1 MLEISQAFLYICL
14 AILTGTFVLYSVP
27 AQKRPEI
34 VVPKKWLL
42 SSAVAIPILS
52 FVAVIEVIINLGARI
67 GYLDA
72 TLLVLSSTT
81 VGLAWVMTL
90 AFSIMLIILV
100 ARGMFARFGL
110 LIMVILMMTLAW
122 GSHATSMNF
131 TTGIISDF
139 LHTIAM
145 SVWVGTLFVVSF
157 FAKNTANW
165 LAFLK
170 WFSIVAAA
178 SLFTIIISGLILM
191 GVLVPS
197 YVTSWLTNY
206 GQGLFLKHM
215 FIVPIVLL
223 AFANMIIAR
232 FMLKRDMP
240 FNPLPW
246 VRIESSFLMIILIIT
261 AFFTQQQP
269 PVHELTQSMVSPVF
283 QWLHG
288 GAAIDGD
295 TVMNFA
301 FSGVAVAF
309 LSLATISL
317 CIFLMSFLIR
327 QIPAYVTFILGF
339 IAAVSTYVFV
349 MKSIVLL

>member
-27 AQKRPEI
+27 AQKRPDLA
-34 VVPKKWLL
+34 VPKKWLL
-42 SSAVAIPILS
+42 TSAIAIPILA
-52 FVAVIEVIINLGARI
+52 FVPVIEVIENLGARL
-67 GYLDA
+67 GYVDA
-72 TLLVLSSTT
+72 TVLVLTSTT

-122 GSHATSMNF
+122 ASHATSMNF

-139 LHTIAM
+139 LHTLAM
-145 SVWVGTLFVVSF
+145 SLWVGTLFIVSF
-157 FAKNTANW
+157 FATNTTNW

-170 WFSIVAAA
+170 WFSIMAAA
-178 SLFTIIISGLILM
+178 SLFTIVISGLLLM

-197 YVTSWLTNY
+197 YLTSWLTSY
-206 GQGLFLKHM
+206 GQGLFFKHV
-215 FIVPIVLL
+215 FLIPIILL
-223 AFANMIIAR
+223 AFANTVVAR
-232 FMLKRDMP
+232 FMVKRELP

-246 VRIESSFLMIILIIT
+246 VRVESLFLIIILVIT
-261 AFFTQQQP
+261 AIFTQQQP

-288 GAAIDGD
+288 GVVIDGD
-295 TVMNFA
+295 TIMNFA
-301 FSGVAVAF
+301 FSGIAVLFLAVATTSICLF
-309 LSLATISL
+309 LTTFVIP
-317 CIFLMSFLIR
+317 R
-327 QIPAYVTFILGF
+327 VPAYVTFSIGF
-339 IAAVSTYVFV
+339 IAAVSTYLFV
-349 MKSIVLL
+349 MKSVILL

>member
-191 GVLVPS
+191 G
-197 YVTSWLTNY
+197 
-206 GQGLFLKHM
+206 
-215 FIVPIVLL
+215 
-223 AFANMIIAR
+223 
-232 FMLKRDMP
+232 
-240 FNPLPW
+240 
-246 VRIESSFLMIILIIT
+246 
-261 AFFTQQQP
+261 
-269 PVHELTQSMVSPVF
+269 
-283 QWLHG
+283 
-288 GAAIDGD
+288 
-295 TVMNFA
+295 
-301 FSGVAVAF
+301 
-309 LSLATISL
+309 
-317 CIFLMSFLIR
+317 
-327 QIPAYVTFILGF
+327 
-339 IAAVSTYVFV
+339 
-349 MKSIVLL
+349 